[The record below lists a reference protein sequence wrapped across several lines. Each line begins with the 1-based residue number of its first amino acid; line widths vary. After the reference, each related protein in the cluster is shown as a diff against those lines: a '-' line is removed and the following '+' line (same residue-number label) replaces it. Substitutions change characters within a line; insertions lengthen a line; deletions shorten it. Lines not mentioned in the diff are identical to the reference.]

1 MFPSQPPASS
11 RLCCAELLRAGAPSH
26 ACLQMQLLCLARAI
40 LRDAPILVLDE
51 SNASVDADTDVLMMV
66 RLGWRN

>member
-1 MFPSQPPASS
+1 
-11 RLCCAELLRAGAPSH
+11 
-26 ACLQMQLLCLARAI
+26 MQLLCLARAI